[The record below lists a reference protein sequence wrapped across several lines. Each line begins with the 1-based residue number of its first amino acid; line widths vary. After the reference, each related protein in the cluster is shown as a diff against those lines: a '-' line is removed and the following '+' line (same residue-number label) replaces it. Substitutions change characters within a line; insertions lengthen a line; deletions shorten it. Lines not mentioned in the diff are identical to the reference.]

1 MRISICIILKYEIMK
16 DSFTSSNKDNESR
29 VQLLSD
35 DDLDMVTGGMPI
47 MLANGGGRTAQCPYC
62 GKTFDHELKMEA
74 HKLTC
79 DKNPNRGGGDAGII
93 R

>member
-1 MRISICIILKYEIMK
+1 MK
-16 DSFTSSNKDNESR
+16 NKFNPNGKENESK

-35 DDLDMVTGGMPI
+35 DDLDMVVGGMMVTQSI
-47 MLANGGGRTAQCPYC
+47 NNGRTYVCPYC

-79 DKNPNRGGGDAGII
+79 DKNPNKGGDSVAII